1 MDSSENLK
9 AWDILVENGSRQG
22 LQIGLCP
29 GPLEQE
35 KKASSSLNSITPA
48 PHSQPRPAN
57 HVCDPSPAEG
67 KFVVAM
73 YKKAGKAE
81 ARA

>member
-9 AWDILVENGSRQG
+9 AWDILVENGSQQG

-29 GPLEQE
+29 GPLEY
-35 KKASSSLNSITPA
+35 ASSSLNSITPA
-48 PHSQPRPAN
+48 LHSQPRPAN
-57 HVCDPSPAEG
+57 YVCDPSPAEG